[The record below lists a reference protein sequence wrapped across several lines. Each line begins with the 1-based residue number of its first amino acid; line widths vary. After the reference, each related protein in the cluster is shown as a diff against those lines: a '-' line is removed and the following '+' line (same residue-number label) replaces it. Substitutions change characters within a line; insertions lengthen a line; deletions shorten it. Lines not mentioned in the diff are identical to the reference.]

1 MKTTIYIV
9 EDDGDIAEL
18 IDFNL
23 SVQGYET
30 KVISNG
36 DEAYDLIIEYPPDLL
51 LLDLSLPGLS
61 GIEIAKYIRSNPE
74 VKDLPII
81 MLTARSQETDK
92 IIGLKTGADDYI
104 TKPFSVKE
112 LTARIEA
119 ILRRTKKHY
128 DEILTN
134 GNLTLEL
141 GPRIVRCNK
150 IVVSLTPKEFE
161 ILSALIKANGNVVS
175 RLQLVEKVWGNEDAA
190 DEHTVNVNIK
200 RLRDKLNDCSKYIK
214 TVHGLGY
221 RINLQ

>member
-1 MKTTIYIV
+1 M
-9 EDDGDIAEL
+9 EDDSDIAEL
-18 IDFNL
+18 IEFNL
-23 SVQGYET
+23 SVHGYQTE
-30 KVISNG
+30 VITNG
-36 DEAYDLIIEYPPDLL
+36 DEAYDLIIESPPDLV

-61 GIEIAKYIRSNPE
+61 GIEIAKYVRSNPD

-119 ILRRTKKHY
+119 ILRRTKRNY
-128 DEILTN
+128 EEVFSNNDLSVEF
-134 GNLTLEL
+134 GS
-141 GPRIVRCNK
+141 RIVKCKQN
-150 IVVSLTPKEFE
+150 IIILTPKEFD
-161 ILSALIKANGNVVS
+161 ILTALIKANGNVVT
-175 RLQLVEKVWGNEDAA
+175 RIQLVEKVWGNEDAA

-221 RINLQ
+221 RLNLQ

>member
-1 MKTTIYIV
+1 MNTTIYIV

-119 ILRRTKKHY
+119 ILRRTRKHY

-134 GNLTLEL
+134 GNLTLEI
-141 GPRIVRCNK
+141 GPRIVRCNED
-150 IVVSLTPKEFE
+150 VVTLTPKEFE